1 MSQHKNDNPR
11 LLAWVAGRGVSSII
25 SVELNYHR
33 SCYRSYTRMS
43 TKQNV
48 EIDEKNFKEVEQ
60 YLNRKVIGNSEVGT
74 LADILE
80 IYHESNGKSISSAQ
94 IQEYINESL
103 ADGFQNTP
111 NNFFL
116 IEKFQLYSRD

>member
-1 MSQHKNDNPR
+1 
-11 LLAWVAGRGVSSII
+11 
-25 SVELNYHR
+25 
-33 SCYRSYTRMS
+33 MS

-60 YLNRKVIGNSEVGT
+60 YLNRNVIGNSEVGT